1 MQIKKPRHCRG
12 TYEIYTSVHIY
23 KSVQTGTGLGL
34 HQRMPEN
41 AAPLSRAQVTS
52 ISCTLPS
59 SPISAIWP
67 LGSSIIKRVT
77 KPSTAVAAITIK
89 KVE

>member
-34 HQRMPEN
+34 H
-41 AAPLSRAQVTS
+41 
-52 ISCTLPS
+52 
-59 SPISAIWP
+59 
-67 LGSSIIKRVT
+67 
-77 KPSTAVAAITIK
+77 
-89 KVE
+89 